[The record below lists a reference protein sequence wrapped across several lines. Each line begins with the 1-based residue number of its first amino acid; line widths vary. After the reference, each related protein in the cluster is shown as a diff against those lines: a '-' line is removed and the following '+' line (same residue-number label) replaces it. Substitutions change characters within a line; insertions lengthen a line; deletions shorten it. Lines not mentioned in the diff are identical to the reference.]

1 MGELKEIKK
10 ELLIDMKYPT
20 DDILI
25 DRTKQLRRRNNLYT
39 AMLLG
44 NSFKRKV
51 KILFNTVDQK
61 FFVNTTVWSVG
72 KEFITLK
79 GGRIVP
85 IRSIYKIQLY

>member
-1 MGELKEIKK
+1 MGELREIQK

-20 DDILI
+20 DDILLGRMERI
-25 DRTKQLRRRNNLYT
+25 RRRNNLYT

-51 KILFNTVDQK
+51 KILFNTVSQK
-61 FFVNTTVWSVG
+61 FFVDTTVWSVG
-72 KEFITLK
+72 KEFVTLK

-85 IRSIYKIQLY
+85 IRSIYKVQLY

>member
-10 ELLIDMKYPT
+10 ELLIDMKYST

-51 KILFNTVDQK
+51 KILFNTVDEK

>member
-1 MGELKEIKK
+1 
-10 ELLIDMKYPT
+10 MKYPT